1 MQMTDHA
8 TPNGLLHDICDGQ
21 YYKDHSFFRAHSNAL
36 QVMLYY
42 DDVEMCNP
50 LGSKTK
56 KNKLGRSCLKLHHF
70 TRLNL
75 NNVMIYSHVLL
86 QSC

>member
-1 MQMTDHA
+1 MTDHA

-42 DDVEMCNP
+42 DDV
-50 LGSKTK
+50 K
-56 KNKLGRSCLKLHHF
+56 KKKLGRSCLKLHHF

>member
-1 MQMTDHA
+1 MIDHA
-8 TPNGLLHDICDGQ
+8 TPNGLLHDINDGQ

-56 KNKLGRSCLKLHHF
+56 KNKLGRSCLNCIISQDL
-70 TRLNL
+70 
-75 NNVMIYSHVLL
+75 I
-86 QSC
+86 